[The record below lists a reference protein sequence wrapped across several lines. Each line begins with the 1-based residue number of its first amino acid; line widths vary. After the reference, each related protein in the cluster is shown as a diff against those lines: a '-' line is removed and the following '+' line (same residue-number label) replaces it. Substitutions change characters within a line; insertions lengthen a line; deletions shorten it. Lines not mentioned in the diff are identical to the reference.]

1 MGAFILGIVAFAL
14 CIAVSI
20 ALHEAGHM
28 LTAKAFG
35 MRVRRFFVGFGPK
48 LVSVKKGET
57 EYGIAALPFGGFCD
71 IAGMTAMDP
80 LTPEEEPHAMYR
92 KPWWQRVAVM
102 SGGIVMNLF
111 LGFMVLYLLAVS
123 SGIPNPY
130 ADRTPTV
137 GEVSCT
143 SDQVDATTVA
153 DCTGP
158 GPAGEA
164 GVRPGDQI
172 LAIDGQEMRTFV
184 EIREYVLTRP
194 GQTVTLDVER
204 AGERMLI
211 DVPVA
216 SVTRLTPEGTA
227 FEAGAIGVSNAPVE
241 DAVKR
246 FGPVEAVPATARTS
260 GEMLSASVKGIIAF
274 PGKVP
279 GVVAS
284 IFGAERDVE
293 GPISVVGASRAGGEL
308 VERSMW
314 TVFFFLLVSLNF
326 FLALFNLIPLPPL
339 DGGHIAVVL
348 YETIRDRLRA
358 MRGLP
363 AGGPVNYQK
372 LAPVTYTMAALLLG
386 VGVLVIIADVV
397 NPVRLFG

>member
-1 MGAFILGIVAFAL
+1 MGPFILGIVAFAL

-164 GVRPGDQI
+164 GVRPGDKI
-172 LAIDGQEMRTFV
+172 LAIDGQEMRTFE
-184 EIREYVLTRP
+184 EIRKYVLTRP

-216 SVTRLTPEGTA
+216 SVARLTPEGTA

-363 AGGPVNYQK
+363 PGGPVNYQK

>member
-71 IAGMTAMDP
+71 IAGMTAMDA

-143 SDQVDATTVA
+143 SDQVDARTVA
-153 DCTGP
+153 DCAGP

-164 GVRPGDQI
+164 GVRPGDKI
-172 LAIDGQEMRTFV
+172 LAIDGQEMRTFE
-184 EIREYVLTRP
+184 EIRKYVLTRP

-216 SVTRLTPEGTA
+216 SVARLTPEGTA

-363 AGGPVNYQK
+363 PGGPVNYQK

>member
-102 SGGIVMNLF
+102 SGGIVMNLC

-123 SGIPNPY
+123 FGIPNPY
-130 ADRTPTV
+130 ADRTLTV

-143 SDQVDATTVA
+143 SDQVDARTVA
-153 DCTGP
+153 DCAGP

-164 GVRPGDQI
+164 GVRPGDKI

-216 SVTRLTPEGTA
+216 SVTRLTPEGTS

-246 FGPVEAVPATARTS
+246 FGPVEAVPATARVS

-348 YETIRDRLRA
+348 YEAIRDRLRA

-363 AGGPVNYQK
+363 PGGPVNYQK

>member
-216 SVTRLTPEGTA
+216 SVTRLTPEGTS

-246 FGPVEAVPATARTS
+246 FGPVEAVPATARVS

>member
-1 MGAFILGIVAFAL
+1 
-14 CIAVSI
+14 
-20 ALHEAGHM
+20 M

-48 LVSVKKGET
+48 VVSVKKGET

-164 GVRPGDQI
+164 GVRPGDKI
-172 LAIDGQEMRTFV
+172 LAIDGQEMRTFE
-184 EIREYVLTRP
+184 EIRKYVLTRP

-216 SVTRLTPEGTA
+216 SVARLTPEGTA

-363 AGGPVNYQK
+363 PGGPVNYQK